1 MTTDKK
7 EKDENMKRIL
17 QIVLLLASGAGV
29 GGALGYTVEP
39 KETTELRV
47 ENGVLKERTLNLEKQ
62 VTMLGTRVELLEQIV
77 DSCRNIVKP
86 QSGADNEK

>member
-1 MTTDKK
+1 MAVDKK
-7 EKDENMKRIL
+7 ENEESIRKMMQVIL
-17 QIVLLLASGAGV
+17 LVVGGAGV
-29 GGALGYTVEP
+29 GGVLGFTVEP

-77 DSCRNIVKP
+77 DSCRNIIKP
-86 QSGADNEK
+86 GTENEK